1 MKLLIKGGRIV
12 DPKNRVDKVM
22 DLLVEKGK
30 IARLGK
36 DMRAKD
42 SKVIDASGL
51 AVIPG
56 LIDIHVHLREP
67 GREDEET
74 ILTGSRAAA
83 RGGFTTICPMANT
96 DPVVDKEGIVEFI
109 LSRGRSA
116 GLIDIL
122 PIGAVTRGQKGL
134 ELAEIGELATAGVLG
149 LSDDG
154 MSIKDSHIMRR
165 ALEYSDMFDLPIIA
179 HCEDSDLSAEGVMN
193 EGFVSTVLGLRGVP
207 RISEEMMVARDLS
220 LAEMTNGK
228 LHIAHV
234 STAGSVELIREAKSK
249 GVRVTCETAP
259 HYFALTD
266 ECMRTFDTNYKVK
279 PPLRSAS
286 DVEAIKEGLLGGTI
300 DCIATDHAPHTI
312 EEKDVE
318 FDRAPFGIIGLET
331 AFSLGIT
338 ELVGKGALTISQL
351 VERMSCNPSR
361 ILGLDKGSLSPGKDA
376 DIVIVDLGGEW
387 EVRPEE
393 FESKS
398 RNSPFIGRRLKGKVV
413 ATIHQGKIIYQWKE
427 G

>member
-12 DPKNRVDKVM
+12 DPRNKVDKVM

-42 SKVIDASGL
+42 AKVIDAGGL
-51 AVIPG
+51 VVMPG
-56 LIDIHVHLREP
+56 LIDMHVHLREP

-96 DPVVDKEGIVEFI
+96 DPVVDKEGIVEFV

-122 PIGAVTRGQKGL
+122 PIGAVTKSQEGL
-134 ELAEIGELATAGVLG
+134 ELAEIGELATAGVIG

-154 MSIKDSHIMRR
+154 MAIKDSHIMRR
-165 ALEYSDMFDLPIIA
+165 ALEYSDMFDLLIIA

-193 EGFVSTVLGLRGVP
+193 EGFVSTVLGLRGMP
-207 RISEEMMVARDLS
+207 RLSEETMVARDLS

-234 STAGSVELIREAKSK
+234 STAGTVELIRGARSRGGK
-249 GVRVTCETAP
+249 VTCETAP

-266 ECMRTFDTNYKVK
+266 ECMKTFDTNYKVN

-286 DVEAIKEGLLGGTI
+286 DVEAIKEGLHDGTI

-331 AFSLGIT
+331 ALSLGIT

-351 VERMSCNPSR
+351 VERMSCDPSG

-376 DIVIVDLGGEW
+376 DIVIVDLDGEW

-413 ATIHQGKIIYQWKE
+413 ATMHQGKIIY
-427 G
+427 GAR